1 MEFSLSNGN
10 ILKILLKIIPN
21 TTTKKPFIIIFQPIE
36 YTILLSFFS
45 SNANRRTP
53 SEILIEIIGISNEI
67 VVLNKSYVP

>member
-36 YTILLSFFS
+36 YTILLSFFH
-45 SNANRRTP
+45 
-53 SEILIEIIGISNEI
+53 LMQIEEP
-67 VVLNKSYVP
+67 LQKY